1 MSASVYLVAGLT
13 AMALFRGSGHALG
26 DDPVAAA
33 ESLASASAATPEG
46 KQYEAALGTA
56 FGRDQGKH
64 LQSCAREVGRPDLSA
79 FLALVRVSAAG
90 EVQEALVK
98 PRTNLAVCLQGKLRG
113 WKVAAPPQADSWVSV
128 QVNLKPR

>member
-1 MSASVYLVAGLT
+1 MRTSVCRVMGLAG
-13 AMALFRGSGHALG
+13 MALFLGSGAASS

-33 ESLASASAATPEG
+33 ESLAKATAATPEG
-46 KQYEAALGTA
+46 KRYEEALGAA
-56 FGRDQGKH
+56 FGRDQGKQ

-79 FLALVRVSAAG
+79 FLALVRVSGAG
-90 EVQEALVK
+90 EVLEALVK

-128 QVNLKPR
+128 QVNLKAR